1 MLQCIDLTCEGAT
14 FPIKEEFVATLLK
27 TTGIYVLDNSIKK

>member
-1 MLQCIDLTCEGAT
+1 MLQCIDLIFEGT

-27 TTGIYVLDNSIKK
+27 TTGIYALNNTIKK